1 MVFSNAQLLTY
12 NHENKFLGDGEFRMG
27 GVKQISIEA
36 FIDSRPTLNG
46 LGNAD
51 SSGVAET
58 QEEIQKIILGAHD
71 YEDIIVN
78 NYNLGKGK
86 ILSVDFPA
94 SIDTI
99 ETNVRFGKAIYEIQI
114 VHSGVDDLHNLD
126 GDFLTGVKTVLS
138 GHQFLENFSEDF
150 SFELGKM
157 GEFSYTHNVQTQYIS
172 GLVEDP
178 IVKAQH
184 LASGLFGSIGFNSF
198 C

>member
-12 NHENKFLGDGEFRMG
+12 NHENKFLGDGEFRIG

-36 FIDSRPTLNG
+36 FIDSRPNIDG
-46 LGNAD
+46 IHGNVD

-94 SIDTI
+94 SLDTL

-114 VHSGVDDLHNLD
+114 IHSAVDDLHNLD
-126 GDFLTGVKTVLS
+126 GDFLTGVKSALMT
-138 GHQFLENFSEDF
+138 E
-150 SFELGKM
+150 K
-157 GEFSYTHNVQTQYIS
+157 I
-172 GLVEDP
+172 VE
-178 IVKAQH
+178 Q
-184 LASGLFGSIGFNSF
+184 
-198 C
+198 